1 MTLPLKFP
9 LRVKLPVSVVWPDAK
24 HEPFDVMVKFVMLN
38 PLPPVS
44 VSVVVKE
51 KSGCPP
57 DVLIRLALQFPLM
70 VVAFDPPPPHPTKVN
85 TSATV
90 AIIQTGLCTVPPCR
104 CSNRREHETVPR
116 VVGIIAEKC
125 GTVVLRFLPSGLLMH
140 GLGHSPYR
148 AVLQRELHWAGKVLI
163 GGAGGTIIG

>member
-1 MTLPLKFP
+1 MTVIPNVPWTLPLKFP
-9 LRVKLPVSVVWPDAK
+9 LKVKLPVSVVWPDTK

-70 VVAFDPPPPHPTKVN
+70 VVAFDPLLPHPAIVN
-85 TSATV
+85 TSAKVT
-90 AIIQTGLCTVPPCR
+90 IIQTGLCTVP
-104 CSNRREHETVPR
+104 SR
-116 VVGIIAEKC
+116 VEIPTEENPKIPVE
-125 GTVVLRFLPSGLLMH
+125 LSG
-140 GLGHSPYR
+140 
-148 AVLQRELHWAGKVLI
+148 
-163 GGAGGTIIG
+163 